1 MFRVGTKWGNKLSE
15 RVETQILLQDWRS
28 GDEAARNVLFDRL
41 YIELRQISA
50 ALLRAERNNSLSTGD
65 LVNEAVLRLIQL
77 DKIDW
82 QDRAHFLALSAKAM
96 RRILI
101 DHARKKKADKREH
114 QKVTLVT
121 RFEGEPQRIDLDSLE
136 KALIRLNALDEE
148 KAQIVELRYF
158 GGLSLAEVGDIVGT
172 SESTVKRQWRIARAW
187 LMDALKDGD
196 V

>member
-1 MFRVGTKWGNKLSE
+1 MNNRT
-15 RVETQILLQDWRS
+15 ETQILLQDWRG
-28 GDEAARNVLFDRL
+28 GDAAAQNILFNRL
-41 YIELRQISA
+41 YSELRQISA
-50 ALLRAERNNSLSTGD
+50 ALLRAESNNSLSTGD
-65 LVNEAVLRLIQL
+65 LVNEAVIKLIQL

-121 RFEGEPQRIDLDSLE
+121 RFEGDPQRIDLDSLE
-136 KALIRLNALDEE
+136 KAMIRLSALDEE
-148 KAQIVELRYF
+148 KAHIVELRYF
-158 GGLSLAEVGDIVGT
+158 GGLSLAEIGEILGT
-172 SESTVKRQWRIARAW
+172 SESTVKRHWRVARAW
-187 LMDALKDGD
+187 LVDALKDID